1 MIYKKYTVLTAVES
15 LIQNINSALI
25 AEQNASSYK
34 FKLKGVNLKVHSF
47 FISFSISYKKIKKIL
62 KNLLKNVDFFEKPR
76 IIICEYLRLVE
87 FKLNKEK
94 KLKLNSI

>member
-25 AEQNASSYK
+25 AEQNAFSY
-34 FKLKGVNLKVHSF
+34 KLKGVNLKVHSF

-62 KNLLKNVDFFEKPR
+62 KNFVKKCRLFWKTAYNNMWVFESDR
-76 IIICEYLRLVE
+76 I
-87 FKLNKEK
+87 
-94 KLKLNSI
+94 

>member
-1 MIYKKYTVLTAVES
+1 MIYKKYTVLTAVGS

-62 KNLLKNVDFFEKPR
+62 LKNVDFFEKLR

-87 FKLNKEK
+87 FKLNSQEK
-94 KLKLNSI
+94 MKINFE